1 MNTQSSNL
9 EPVPSAPQWHQSARP
24 AWFRAS
30 VQEIEIAEIVAPET
44 GRSLDVEFDEAHS
57 ANDAE
62 FSNSPDNREHSK
74 LPVNVA
80 PIDANQ
86 THSTNVVGQV
96 FNLPKTRKK
105 RQVTNLPH
113 VKIGLLSGA
122 SNQVDQLESS
132 RFRYRELFVGGA
144 LASLVFLAFGF
155 GFLSRG
161 IVHDANNTGMQV
173 AGLSD
178 ETASRLAPHQPAQ
191 SGIALASSRQTADE
205 SDESAAKL
213 ATESTSAQDSQEQK
227 PHVANAS
234 PMQAARQTAA
244 AYSSVSDITGILA
257 KRSLSSSSNMI
268 PASLTDSID
277 LDTAV
282 GDGAVCEDGQ
292 CSAAGPA
299 EGTLGTLVAWADT
312 PAEARAKARDTDKLV
327 FLMHVSG
334 NFEKP
339 GFT

>member
-1 MNTQSSNL
+1 
-9 EPVPSAPQWHQSARP
+9 
-24 AWFRAS
+24 
-30 VQEIEIAEIVAPET
+30 
-44 GRSLDVEFDEAHS
+44 
-57 ANDAE
+57 
-62 FSNSPDNREHSK
+62 
-74 LPVNVA
+74 
-80 PIDANQ
+80 
-86 THSTNVVGQV
+86 
-96 FNLPKTRKK
+96 
-105 RQVTNLPH
+105 
-113 VKIGLLSGA
+113 
-122 SNQVDQLESS
+122 
-132 RFRYRELFVGGA
+132 LFVGGA